1 MKKYNY
7 LIFFLSLGIISFLLV
22 LLWNFIEYNIVN
34 YVGDISPLIM
44 FLAVIFLVIMFF
56 VIQINNV
63 SKKSKVDKKTAF
75 KYVLKKF
82 IKGKY

>member
-22 LLWNFIEYNIVN
+22 LFWNFIEDNIVD
-34 YVGDISPLIM
+34 YVSDISPLIM
-44 FLAVIFLVIMFF
+44 FLAVVFLVIMFF

>member
-22 LLWNFIEYNIVN
+22 LLWNFIEDNIVD

>member
-7 LIFFLSLGIISFLLV
+7 LIFFLSLAIISFLLV
-22 LLWNFIEYNIVN
+22 LLWNFIEDNIVD

-44 FLAVIFLVIMFF
+44 FLAVVFLVIMFF
-56 VIQINNV
+56 IIQINNV

>member
-7 LIFFLSLGIISFLLV
+7 LIFFLSLSIISFLLV
-22 LLWNFIEYNIVN
+22 LLWNFIEDNIVD

-44 FLAVIFLVIMFF
+44 FLAVVFLVIMFF

-82 IKGKY
+82 IKKYL

>member
-22 LLWNFIEYNIVN
+22 LFWNFIEDNIID

-44 FLAVIFLVIMFF
+44 FLTVVFLVIMFF

>member
-22 LLWNFIEYNIVN
+22 LFWNFIEDNIVD
-34 YVGDISPLIM
+34 YVSDISPLIM
-44 FLAVIFLVIMFF
+44 FLSVVYLLIMFF

>member
-22 LLWNFIEYNIVN
+22 LFWNFIEDNIVD
-34 YVGDISPLIM
+34 YVSDISPLIM
-44 FLAVIFLVIMFF
+44 FLSVVFSVIMFF

-63 SKKSKVDKKTAF
+63 FKKSKVDKKTAF

>member
-7 LIFFLSLGIISFLLV
+7 LIFFLSLAIISFLLV
-22 LLWNFIEYNIVN
+22 LLWNFIEDNIID

-44 FLAVIFLVIMFF
+44 FLTVVFLVIMFF

>member
-22 LLWNFIEYNIVN
+22 LFCNFIEDNIVD
-34 YVGDISPLIM
+34 YVSDISPLIM
-44 FLAVIFLVIMFF
+44 FLSVVFLVIMFF

>member
-22 LLWNFIEYNIVN
+22 LFWNFIEDNIVD
-34 YVGDISPLIM
+34 YVSDISPLIM
-44 FLAVIFLVIMFF
+44 FLSVVFLLIMFF

>member
-22 LLWNFIEYNIVN
+22 LFWNFIEDNIVD
-34 YVGDISPLIM
+34 YVSDISPLIM
-44 FLAVIFLVIMFF
+44 FLSVVFLVIMFF

-63 SKKSKVDKKTAF
+63 YKKSKVDKKTAF

>member
-22 LLWNFIEYNIVN
+22 SLWNFIEYNIVD

-44 FLAVIFLVIMFF
+44 FLAVVFLVIMFF

>member
-22 LLWNFIEYNIVN
+22 LLWNFIEDNIVD

-75 KYVLKKF
+75 KYILKKF

>member
-22 LLWNFIEYNIVN
+22 LLWNFIEDNIVD

-44 FLAVIFLVIMFF
+44 FLAVVFLVIMFF
-56 VIQINNV
+56 VIQINNF

>member
-22 LLWNFIEYNIVN
+22 LFWNFIEDKIVD
-34 YVGDISPLIM
+34 YVSDISPLIM
-44 FLAVIFLVIMFF
+44 FLSVVFLLIMFF

>member
-1 MKKYNY
+1 M
-7 LIFFLSLGIISFLLV
+7 FLSV
-22 LLWNFIEYNIVN
+22 V
-34 YVGDISPLIM
+34 
-44 FLAVIFLVIMFF
+44 FLVIMFF

>member
-22 LLWNFIEYNIVN
+22 LFWNFIEDNIVA
-34 YVGDISPLIM
+34 YVSDISPLIM
-44 FLAVIFLVIMFF
+44 FLAVVFLGIMFF

>member
-22 LLWNFIEYNIVN
+22 LFWNFIEDNIVD
-34 YVGDISPLIM
+34 YVSDISPLIM
-44 FLAVIFLVIMFF
+44 FLTVVFLVIMFF

-63 SKKSKVDKKTAF
+63 FKKSKVDKKTAF

>member
-1 MKKYNY
+1 M
-7 LIFFLSLGIISFLLV
+7 V
-22 LLWNFIEYNIVN
+22 LFWNFIEDNIVD
-34 YVGDISPLIM
+34 YVSDISPLIM
-44 FLAVIFLVIMFF
+44 FLTVVFLVIMFL

>member
-7 LIFFLSLGIISFLLV
+7 LIFFLSLSIISFLLV
-22 LLWNFIEYNIVN
+22 LLWNFIEDNIVD
-34 YVGDISPLIM
+34 YVSDISPLIM
-44 FLAVIFLVIMFF
+44 FLSVVFLLIMFF

>member
-22 LLWNFIEYNIVN
+22 LLWNFIEDNIID

-44 FLAVIFLVIMFF
+44 FLAVVFLVIMFF
-56 VIQINNV
+56 IIQINNV

-82 IKGKY
+82 IKEKY

>member
-7 LIFFLSLGIISFLLV
+7 LIFFLSLSIISFLLV
-22 LLWNFIEYNIVN
+22 LLWNFIEDNIVD

-44 FLAVIFLVIMFF
+44 FLAIVFLVMMFF

>member
-22 LLWNFIEYNIVN
+22 LFWNFIEDNIVD
-34 YVGDISPLIM
+34 YVSDISPQIM
-44 FLAVIFLVIMFF
+44 FLAVVFLVIMFF

>member
-7 LIFFLSLGIISFLLV
+7 LIFFLILGIISFLLV
-22 LLWNFIEYNIVN
+22 LFWNFIEDNIVD
-34 YVGDISPLIM
+34 YVSDISPLIM
-44 FLAVIFLVIMFF
+44 FLTVVFLVIMFF

-63 SKKSKVDKKTAF
+63 SKKIKVYKKTAF

>member
-22 LLWNFIEYNIVN
+22 LFCNFIEDNIVD
-34 YVGDISPLIM
+34 YVSDISPLIM
-44 FLAVIFLVIMFF
+44 FLAVVFLVIMFF

>member
-7 LIFFLSLGIISFLLV
+7 LIFFLSLSIISFLLV
-22 LLWNFIEYNIVN
+22 SLWNFIEDNIVD

-44 FLAVIFLVIMFF
+44 FLTVVFLVIMFF

>member
-7 LIFFLSLGIISFLLV
+7 LIFFLSLGIISFLFV
-22 LLWNFIEYNIVN
+22 LFWNFIEDNIVD
-34 YVGDISPLIM
+34 YVSDISPLIM
-44 FLAVIFLVIMFF
+44 FLAVVFLVIMFF

>member
-22 LLWNFIEYNIVN
+22 LLWNFIEDNIVD
-34 YVGDISPLIM
+34 YVSDISPLIM
-44 FLAVIFLVIMFF
+44 FLTVVFLVIMFF

>member
-7 LIFFLSLGIISFLLV
+7 LIFFLSLSIISFLLV
-22 LLWNFIEYNIVN
+22 SLWNFIEYNIVD

-44 FLAVIFLVIMFF
+44 FLTVVFLVIMFF

>member
-7 LIFFLSLGIISFLLV
+7 LIFFLSLSIISFLLV
-22 LLWNFIEYNIVN
+22 LLWNFIEDNIVD
-34 YVGDISPLIM
+34 YVGNISPLIM
-44 FLAVIFLVIMFF
+44 FLAVVFLVIMFF